1 MKIAPIAKAAT
12 AAGVLVV
19 KYGPQ
24 AKLAWDN
31 GGRQTA
37 EAARK
42 RAMSLNAR
50 RKALNH
56 ASGLVE
62 GTILKVAPAGRTVYV
77 VFSGD
82 RPVGAYP
89 EQEAPLASLLENADL
104 DKRVHPDKATKS
116 LRRPGSSV
124 SKA

>member
-31 GGRQTA
+31 GGKQGA

-42 RAMSLNAR
+42 RALSLNAR

-56 ASGLVE
+56 ASGLVQ
-62 GTILKVAPAGRTVYV
+62 GTVLKVAPAGRTVYV
-77 VFSGD
+77 VFTGD
-82 RPVGAYP
+82 QPVRAYP
-89 EQEAPLASLLENADL
+89 EQDQPLAALLANADL
-104 DKRVHPDKATKS
+104 DKRVQPPHQK
-116 LRRPGSSV
+116 PGKSV

>member
-24 AKLAWDN
+24 AKIAWDN
-31 GGRQTA
+31 GGKQSA

-42 RAMSLNAR
+42 RALSLNAR

-62 GTILKVAPAGRTVYV
+62 GTILKVAPQGRTVYV
-77 VFSGD
+77 VFTGEL
-82 RPVGAYP
+82 PVAAYP
-89 EQEAPLASLLENADL
+89 EQD
-104 DKRVHPDKATKS
+104 
-116 LRRPGSSV
+116 RP
-124 SKA
+124 